1 PGSNGTND
9 TPDDLQYACIFP
21 LATPRDCSMRDPA
34 TEACDCFQGEF
45 DRPLCE
51 ETPGTSPP
59 GTTQYWAKAY
69 PGGRHLE
76 VLKEYGAN
84 SIVASICARNVTDPN
99 AADFGYRPAIA
110 AIVDRLKEQ
119 LGDRCLPRPLL

>member
-1 PGSNGTND
+1 MALAR
-9 TPDDLQYACIFP
+9 PDGRTLLRIIPDEDL
-21 LATPRDCSMRDPA
+21 
-34 TEACDCFQGEF
+34 

-51 ETPGTSPP
+51 QNPGASAA

-84 SIVASICARNVTDPN
+84 SIVASICARNVADPS
-99 AADFGYRPAIA
+99 AADYAYRRALCA
-110 AIVDRLKEQ
+110 LLERSSEQ
-119 LGDRCLPRPLL
+119 LP